1 MPIITLTSD
10 FGSDDYLAGA
20 VKGILL
26 KKIPDARLI
35 DNTHTILPF
44 NDHRA
49 ALIIRQTIQ
58 YYPPGTIHL
67 ILVNLFY
74 EQPEQLLA
82 VKHNDQYLFL
92 ADNGLITMILEKAPE
107 KVVGLPVDNSRQKTL
122 IRLAEIFAEG
132 ISSVFSGKKFDEVG
146 ISLSAVKGRNF
157 LKPIA
162 GDEFMD
168 VQILY
173 VDVFENVII
182 NITREEFE
190 KQCNGRRFRIFFNR
204 YDSVD
209 KISKTYSDVS
219 PGDRLAFFNSAGYLE
234 LAINRGNAAGL
245 FGLAG
250 YSEKQIS
257 SKYSQSRI
265 SYQTIRIFFE
275 D

>member
-20 VKGILL
+20 VKGILIN
-26 KKIPDARLI
+26 KIPDAQPI
-35 DNTHTILPF
+35 DITHNILPF

-49 ALIIRQTIQ
+49 ALIVRQTIQ
-58 YYPPGTIHL
+58 YYPPGTFHL

-82 VKHNDQYLFL
+82 IKHNDQFLLL
-92 ADNGLITMILEKAPE
+92 ADNGLITMILERSPDN
-107 KVVGLPVDNSRQKTL
+107 VVGLPVDNSRQKTL
-122 IRLAEIFAEG
+122 LRLVEIFAEG
-132 ISSVFSGKKFDEVG
+132 ILALSGGKDFEKLGNPV
-146 ISLSAVKGRNF
+146 SAIRGRNF

-162 GDEFMD
+162 GEEFMD

-190 KQCNGRRFRIFFNR
+190 KQRNGRRFRIFFNR

-209 KISKTYSDVS
+209 KISLTYSDVP
-219 PGDRLAFFNSAGYLE
+219 PGDRLAFFNSAGYME
-234 LAINRGNAAGL
+234 LALNRGNAAGL

-257 SKYSQSRI
+257 KYSQSRI
-265 SYQTIRIFFE
+265 SYQTVRIFFE